1 MNLVQPLAINAEADH
16 SKGFSKVTSDSWC
29 NAGYGDFQGRC
40 SVRARR
46 LTPTPAVTTVV
57 DEVKWQA
64 LYGAYPLQSTVYEHE
79 TVFVRV
85 LMQPLELY
93 LLSPA
98 RSILISSECCRLIKT
113 GQ

>member
-1 MNLVQPLAINAEADH
+1 M
-16 SKGFSKVTSDSWC
+16 VT
-29 NAGYGDFQGRC
+29 FQGRVQC
-40 SVRARR
+40 PCR

-113 GQ
+113 GNDNRAISNV